1 MPTPPSSAATSW
13 TGRWRAAS
21 ASGASTASSRGSQPT
36 NGATTSSSW
45 CRARAIAAC
54 SESGSVS
61 RKTNE
66 ESVPARWDGLLK
78 KFLALRVP
86 VGREGEL
93 GLRGLLHFD
102 VAAVA
107 PQALE
112 VGGVLPP
119 RHGAHE
125 DLPDVTVAG
134 VGTQAAVIADL
145 LGRFLA
151 DEEVAGAAHDPPPR
165 PPLPPPRG
173 AAPGAGEERRRRRG
187 RPSPCRPRGRGRRR
201 EGA

>member
-86 VGREGEL
+86 VGQEGEL
-93 GLRGLLHFD
+93 GLRCLLHFD
-102 VAAVA
+102 VAAFAHPTLHVC
-107 PQALE
+107 
-112 VGGVLPP
+112 GGLPP
-119 RHGAHE
+119 LPGPPY
-125 DLPDVTVAG
+125 DLPHSTVAR
-134 VGTQAAVIADL
+134 VGTQ
-145 LGRFLA
+145 
-151 DEEVAGAAHDPPPR
+151 
-165 PPLPPPRG
+165 
-173 AAPGAGEERRRRRG
+173 
-187 RPSPCRPRGRGRRR
+187 
-201 EGA
+201 